1 MITTYK
7 FKMKPTA
14 SQKEY
19 FAKCFGC
26 ARFVYNHALREN
38 TNAYSSEKK
47 SLLFFDLC
55 ANIRELRRQLEY
67 GWLFGGIYA
76 RLIPAF
82 NELGWERTN
91 TDDVDRFFAAMFR
104 DREVVNRNTA
114 EVMHIPLSLSEMTT
128 VAVEMSEYCE
138 RPLDF
143 CRENF
148 PAIDVEELL
157 PENYRKKQGGEGAA

>member
-1 MITTYK
+1 
-7 FKMKPTA
+7 MK
-14 SQKEY
+14 
-19 FAKCFGC
+19 
-26 ARFVYNHALREN
+26 RF
-38 TNAYSSEKK
+38 SIEKK
-47 SLLFFDLC
+47 QGMS
-55 ANIRELRRQLEY
+55 NIQMLIILMGHLDELKDGIYDIIVESHHAKASHRQF

-82 NELGWERTN
+82 NELGWEMTN

-128 VAVEMSEYCE
+128 VEMSEYCE
-138 RPLDF
+138 RLLDF

-157 PENYRKKQGGEGAA
+157 PENYRKRQGGEDAAAGQGHGAA